1 MKENRA
7 MAMPRH
13 PDQDDDPTPTAKAPS
28 RQTKVIIAVLVALVA
43 AFIALHVAGVF
54 GP

>member
-1 MKENRA
+1 

-13 PDQDDDPTPTAKAPS
+13 PEQNDDPPVEKTPS
-28 RQTKVIIAVLVALVA
+28 WQTKVLIAMIAALLITL
-43 AFIALHVAGVF
+43 IALHLAGVF

>member
-1 MKENRA
+1 

-13 PDQDDDPTPTAKAPS
+13 PDQDDDPTPTRKAPS
-28 RQTKVIIAVLVALVA
+28 RQTKLIIALIVALLAVM
-43 AFIALHVAGVF
+43 IALHLAGVF